1 MAKKVEKKKQPES
14 KVYTCSEC
22 GREISGNHV
31 YIKTKRRTA
40 LHIHYECMPMGR
52 RDEHEG

>member
-31 YIKTKRRTA
+31 YIKTKWRTE
-40 LHIHYECMPMGR
+40 LHIHYGCMPMGR

>member
-22 GREISGNHV
+22 GQEISGNHV
-31 YIKTKRRTA
+31 YIRTRRRTE
-40 LHIHYECMPMGR
+40 LHIHYECMLMGR